1 MKGNHHRLV
10 VGYGQSTREFDAEP
24 RLLGRFAG
32 PESASVLAMSP
43 EDRAGSPPSGPH
55 RVDRQLKLALIDAA
69 VRDNEAELGRQG
81 PDPAGNHRPRRRRR
95 RRVSPWSL
103 LLLAPIAAAAGL
115 GYLELNRPEADI
127 QPDPPVEAAP
137 PESEVHFT
145 EPPEP
150 LDLSVFPLPV
160 KRIVLDPGHG
170 GAASGT
176 VAEGLTEK
184 DLALD
189 IAGRVRGLLSDRY
202 RVAMTREADIDVE
215 LDRRSAIANRAGA
228 DLFVSIHVN
237 WLTRNQTCGV
247 ETYYLGPT
255 DDPELT
261 ALAERENAEAHS
273 YSLADLRRLLDGV
286 YAQAMQDESRT
297 LANTVQDALFEQLRT
312 SNPGLRNRG
321 VKSAPFLVLIDAEM
335 PAILAEVS
343 CLSDADEI
351 DRLRENDYLQSIAEA
366 LDAGIRSYADSLLL
380 SAEPAAEV
388 PALSSATL
396 EATQEQ

>member
-1 MKGNHHRLV
+1 M
-10 VGYGQSTREFDAEP
+10 T
-24 RLLGRFAG
+24 
-32 PESASVLAMSP
+32 P
-43 EDRAGSPPSGPH
+43 EDRGANPPSGH
-55 RVDRQLKLALIDAA
+55 RRVDRQLRLDLIEAA
-69 VRDNEAELGRQG
+69 VRENEAELGRQG
-81 PDPAGNHRPRRRRR
+81 SDPAGSDGPKRRRRR
-95 RRVSPWSL
+95 RFSPWSL

-127 QPDPPVEAAP
+127 QPAPPVEAAP
-137 PESEVHFT
+137 PAPEVRFT
-145 EPPEP
+145 EPPES
-150 LDLSVFPLPV
+150 LNLSVFPLPI

-176 VAEGLTEK
+176 VAGGLTEK
-184 DLALD
+184 GLALD
-189 IAGRVRGLLSDRY
+189 IARRVRELLSDRY
-202 RVAMTREADIDVE
+202 RVAMTREADFEVE
-215 LDRRSAIANRAGA
+215 LDRRSGIANRAGA

-286 YAQAMQDESRT
+286 YAQVMQDESRT
-297 LANTVQDALFEQLRT
+297 LANAVQDALFAQLQT
-312 SNPGLRNRG
+312 SNPELRNRG
-321 VKSAPFLVLIDAEM
+321 VKSAPFVVLIDAEM

-351 DRLRENDYLQSIAEA
+351 ERLRDGDYLRSIAEA

-380 SAEPAAEV
+380 SAEPPAEDA
-388 PALSSATL
+388 ALSSAPP
-396 EATQEQ
+396 EATEEQ

>member
-1 MKGNHHRLV
+1 
-10 VGYGQSTREFDAEP
+10 
-24 RLLGRFAG
+24 
-32 PESASVLAMSP
+32 MSP

-55 RVDRQLKLALIDAA
+55 RVDRQLKLDLIEAA
-69 VRDNEAELGRQG
+69 VRENEAELGRQG
-81 PDPAGNHRPRRRRR
+81 PEPAESGSPRRRRR
-95 RRVSPWSL
+95 PRFSPWSL
-103 LLLAPIAAAAGL
+103 LLLVPIAGAVGL

-137 PESEVHFT
+137 PEPEVHFT
-145 EPPEP
+145 EPPES
-150 LDLSVFPLPV
+150 LDLSVFPLPI

-176 VAEGLTEK
+176 VAGGLAEK

-189 IAGRVRGLLSDRY
+189 IAGRARELLSDRY
-202 RVAMTREADIDVE
+202 RVAMTREADFDVE
-215 LDRRSAIANRAGA
+215 LDRRSGIANRAGA

-286 YAQAMQDESRT
+286 YTQAMQDESRT
-297 LANTVQDALFEQLRT
+297 LANAVQDALFEKLRAA
-312 SNPGLRNRG
+312 NPELRNRG
-321 VKSAPFLVLIDAEM
+321 VKSAPFVVLIDAEM
-335 PAILAEVS
+335 AAILAEVS

-366 LDAGIRSYADSLLL
+366 LDAGIRSYADSLLVP
-380 SAEPAAEV
+380 AEPATEHTE
-388 PALSSATL
+388 LSSPPSESTAKR
-396 EATQEQ
+396 

>member
-1 MKGNHHRLV
+1 MR
-10 VGYGQSTREFDAEP
+10 TRP
-24 RLLGRFAG
+24 NLAG
-32 PESASVLAMSP
+32 KAPESAES
-43 EDRAGSPPSGPH
+43 DGP
-55 RVDRQLKLALIDAA
+55 K
-69 VRDNEAELGRQG
+69 
-81 PDPAGNHRPRRRRR
+81 RRRRR
-95 RRVSPWSL
+95 RFSPWSL
-103 LLLAPIAAAAGL
+103 LLLAPIAGAAGL
-115 GYLELNRPEADI
+115 GYLELKRPEADI
-127 QPDPPVEAAP
+127 PPDRPVEATTP
-137 PESEVHFT
+137 GPEVLFT
-145 EPPEP
+145 EPPES
-150 LDLSVFPLPV
+150 LDLSVFPLPI

-176 VAEGLTEK
+176 VAGGLTEK

-189 IAGRVRGLLSDRY
+189 IARRVRELLSDRY

-215 LDRRSAIANRAGA
+215 LDRRSGIANRAGA

-273 YSLADLRRLLDGV
+273 YSLADLRHLLDGV

-297 LANTVQDALFEQLRT
+297 LANAVQDALFEQLRT

-321 VKSAPFLVLIDAEM
+321 VKSAPFAVLIDAEM

-343 CLSDADEI
+343 CLSDAEEI
-351 DRLRENDYLQSIAEA
+351 NRLRENDYLQSIAEA

-380 SAEPAAEV
+380 PAEPPAEDA
-388 PALSSATL
+388 ALSSAAL
-396 EATQEQ
+396 ETREEQ